1 MGATL
6 TFFPIER
13 GVAVARRPVFL
24 LMQYPAAFLWSLPWI
39 IPPVVTYLRL
49 RHSHSLD
56 EESDVALENPPLVSV
71 IVPARNEAHNIA
83 RCVTS
88 ILSTTYPNLE
98 LIVVDD
104 SSTDGTAQIARDAA
118 QRDPR
123 ARFITSPPLPDG
135 WFGKQ
140 WACATGAKVARGS
153 VLQFTDADTVHGPD
167 LVTRSMNAMR
177 RTRAQLFSVA
187 GRQELGGFWERVI
200 QPQIFTILA
209 MRYGGTESITQSTNV
224 RDKIANGQCIFVT
237 HDSYNAI
244 GGHAS
249 VRTSVAEDMMLA
261 QRFFAARKRVVIMLG
276 VNQLSTRMYGSLR
289 EIVSG
294 WRKNVFAGGLDSVP
308 FGKMGQTIFP
318 LVLLLPPL
326 MELLPPLALVLAA
339 FGVATSS
346 TLLLWAA
353 MSCAATLAW
362 WVVVY
367 ATIGENPLYAL
378 AYPLGALVLLYIF
391 FTAVIRGR
399 RVSWK
404 GRTYISISSAAIMT
418 RPT

>member
-1 MGATL
+1 MH
-6 TFFPIER
+6 
-13 GVAVARRPVFL
+13 
-24 LMQYPAAFLWSLPWI
+24 YPAAFLWSLPWI
-39 IPPVVTYLRL
+39 IPPVVTYFRL
-49 RHSHSLD
+49 RHSRSLD
-56 EESDVALENPPLVSV
+56 DESDIPLENPPLVSV

-104 SSTDGTAQIARDAA
+104 SSTDGTAQIAREAA

-123 ARFITSPPLPDG
+123 ARFITSPPLPEG

-140 WACATGAKVARGS
+140 WACATGAKVAHGS
-153 VLQFTDADTVHGPD
+153 VLQFTDADTVHGAD

-177 RTRAQLFSVA
+177 RTKAQLFSVA
-187 GRQELGGFWERVI
+187 GRQELGGFWEKVI
-200 QPQIFTILA
+200 QPQIFMILS

-261 QRFFAARKRVVIMLG
+261 QRFFAARKRVVIVLG
-276 VNQLSTRMYGSLR
+276 VNQLSTRMYASLR
-289 EIVSG
+289 DIIGG

-308 FGKMGQTIFP
+308 FGKVGRTLFP
-318 LVLLLPPL
+318 LFLLMPPL
-326 MELLPPLALVLAA
+326 MELLPPLVLVLAA
-339 FGVATSS
+339 TGVATSG

-353 MSCAATLAW
+353 ISGTATLVW
-362 WVVVY
+362 WIVAYV
-367 ATIGENPLYAL
+367 TIRENPLYAL
-378 AYPLGALVLLYIF
+378 AYPLGALVLLWIF
-391 FTAVIRGR
+391 LTAVIRGR
-399 RVSWK
+399 RVRWK
-404 GRTYISISSAAIMT
+404 GRTYISQ
-418 RPT
+418 

>member
-1 MGATL
+1 MHYFTA
-6 TFFPIER
+6 FF
-13 GVAVARRPVFL
+13 L
-24 LMQYPAAFLWSLPWI
+24 SLPWI
-39 IPPVVTYLRL
+39 VPPLVTYFRL
-49 RHSHSLD
+49 RHSRSLD
-56 EESDVALENPPLVSV
+56 DESGIPLANPPLVSV

-83 RCVTS
+83 RCVSS

-104 SSTDGTAQIARDAA
+104 SSTDGTVEIAREAA
-118 QRDPR
+118 ESDPR
-123 ARFITSPPLPDG
+123 ARVITCPPLPEG

-187 GRQELGGFWERVI
+187 GRQELGGFWEKVI

-209 MRYGGTESITQSTNV
+209 MRYGGTESVTQATNV

-261 QRFFAARKRVVIMLG
+261 QTFFAARKRVVLVLG
-276 VNQLSTRMYGSLR
+276 VNQLSTRMYASLR
-289 EIVSG
+289 EIIGG

-308 FGKMGQTIFP
+308 FGKVGRTLFP
-318 LVLLLPPL
+318 LFLLMPPL
-326 MELLPPLALVLAA
+326 MELLPLLALVLAA
-339 FGVATSS
+339 TGVATGG

-353 MSCAATLAW
+353 ISVAATLGW
-362 WVVVY
+362 WIVVY
-367 ATIGENPLYAL
+367 VTVRENPLYAL
-378 AYPLGALVLLYIF
+378 AYPLGSLVLLYIF
-391 FTAVIRGR
+391 LTAVIRGR

-404 GRTYISISSAAIMT
+404 GRTYISQ
-418 RPT
+418 

>member
-1 MGATL
+1 
-6 TFFPIER
+6 
-13 GVAVARRPVFL
+13 
-24 LMQYPAAFLWSLPWI
+24 MQYPAAFLWSLPWI
-39 IPPVVTYLRL
+39 ILPVVTYLRL

-56 EESDVALENPPLVSV
+56 EESDVALEHPPLVSV

-104 SSTDGTAQIARDAA
+104 SSTDGTEQIARDAA

-123 ARFITSPPLPDG
+123 ARFIKSPPLPDG

-140 WACATGAKVARGS
+140 WACATGARVARGS

-167 LVTRSMNAMR
+167 LVTRSMSAMR

-187 GRQELGGFWERVI
+187 GRQELGGFWEKVI

-209 MRYGGTESITQSTNV
+209 MRYGGTESVTQATNV

-261 QRFFAARKRVVIMLG
+261 QTFFAARKRVVLVLG
-276 VNQLSTRMYGSLR
+276 VNQLSTRMYASLR
-289 EIVSG
+289 EIIGG
-294 WRKNVFAGGLDSVP
+294 WQKNVFAGGLDSVP
-308 FGKMGQTIFP
+308 FGKVGRTLFP
-318 LVLLLPPL
+318 LFLLMPPI
-326 MELLPPLALVLAA
+326 MELVPLLALVLAA
-339 FGVATSS
+339 TGFATGG
-346 TLLLWAA
+346 TLLLWSAI
-353 MSCAATLAW
+353 SVAATLGW
-362 WVVVY
+362 WIVVY
-367 ATIGENPLYAL
+367 VTIRENPLYAL

-391 FTAVIRGR
+391 LTAVIRGR

-404 GRTYISISSAAIMT
+404 GRTYISQ
-418 RPT
+418 

>member
-1 MGATL
+1 
-6 TFFPIER
+6 
-13 GVAVARRPVFL
+13 
-24 LMQYPAAFLWSLPWI
+24 MQYPAAFLWSLPWI

-104 SSTDGTAQIARDAA
+104 SSTDGTEQIARDAA

-123 ARFITSPPLPDG
+123 ARFIKSPPLPDG

-140 WACATGAKVARGS
+140 WACATGARVARGS
-153 VLQFTDADTVHGPD
+153 VLQFTDADTAHGPD

-187 GRQELGGFWERVI
+187 GRQELGGFWEKVI

-209 MRYGGTESITQSTNV
+209 MRYGGTESVTQATNV

-261 QRFFAARKRVVIMLG
+261 QTFFAARKRVVLVLG
-276 VNQLSTRMYGSLR
+276 VNQLSTRMYASLR
-289 EIVSG
+289 EIIGG
-294 WRKNVFAGGLDSVP
+294 WQKNVFAGGLDSVP
-308 FGKMGQTIFP
+308 FGKVGRTLFP
-318 LVLLLPPL
+318 LFLLMPPL
-326 MELLPPLALVLAA
+326 MELMPLLALVLAA
-339 FGVATSS
+339 TGVATGG

-353 MSCAATLAW
+353 ISVAATLGW
-362 WVVVY
+362 WIVVY
-367 ATIGENPLYAL
+367 VTIRENPIYAL

-391 FTAVIRGR
+391 LTAVIRGR

-404 GRTYISISSAAIMT
+404 GRTYISQ
-418 RPT
+418 